1 MVSDKKNA
9 GTTSNKRPLKLV
21 KRLLRIGLLLSLGAL
36 LLGYG
41 GISVYG
47 AYAFAQVPNRVTS
60 FKSTPADYG
69 LAYQEVSF
77 ESAAK
82 DNLTLRGW
90 WLPNLASDK
99 AIIYVHGREQSRA
112 ERLYLSKEL
121 WNTGYN
127 LLFFDLRGH
136 GLSAGDRYTYG
147 QFESWDVV
155 GAFNF
160 VKSKGFAPQNIGLYG
175 TSLGAAT
182 ALLAMEHSPQ
192 IQTVFSDSSYA
203 SFEEL
208 AIQRIQVEKGVPSF
222 FLPGIFTAG
231 TLLFGFKVDELRPE
245 VALKNLSN
253 NTNRHIFLTHGT
265 ADTLIPFDHF
275 NRLKAAGGS
284 NIRGIFIAN
293 KADHAQAI
301 DLYRSEYMEY
311 FETFFKA
318 NLGR

>member
-1 MVSDKKNA
+1 MESDKKNA
-9 GTTSNKRPLKLV
+9 GTTSKKGPLKPGN
-21 KRLLRIGLLLSLGAL
+21 RLFLIGLLVSLVVL

-47 AYAFAQVPNRVTS
+47 AYVFAQVPNRITS
-60 FKSTPADYG
+60 FKSTPADYD
-69 LAYQEVSF
+69 LVYQEVSF

-90 WLPNLASDK
+90 WLPNPGSDK

-112 ERLYLSKEL
+112 ERLYLSKEM
-121 WNTGYN
+121 WNMGYN

-136 GLSAGDRYTYG
+136 GLSDGDRYTYG
-147 QFESWDVV
+147 QFESWDVF

-182 ALLAMEHSPQ
+182 ALLAMGHSPL

-222 FLPGIFTAG
+222 FLPGIFMAG
-231 TLLFGFKVDELRPE
+231 TLLFGFKVAELRPE
-245 VALKNLSN
+245 VVLKTLSN
-253 NTNRHIFLTHGT
+253 NRHIFLTHGT

-275 NRLKAAGGS
+275 NRLKDAGGS
-284 NIRGIFIAN
+284 NISGTFIAN

-301 DLYRSEYMEY
+301 ELYRSEYMEY

-318 NLGR
+318 NLGP